1 MRISIILPSF
11 IKCLSRNKIIRN
23 VLIVSSGTAGA
34 QIISLLASPI
44 ITRLYTPEA
53 IGMLGSF
60 MAIVAILLPIAALS
74 YPIAIVLPKSHD
86 DAIKVANNSLR
97 IAIFFT
103 IALTVMILLFQEK
116 LINLIGMEGSST
128 LFIALSLPLAILIN
142 TLLAICTQWAIRHK
156 LFVINAQ
163 AVVAQSLTLNG
174 TKILFGL
181 LALPLGKVLIVLTI
195 LGSLLQS
202 IVLLLLMK
210 LKKKEELKLPLNASF
225 DSTLIKQYREFPFYR
240 SPQGLLA
247 NLNQNIPVILLA
259 SLFGAASVGFYALC
273 RTVLQLP
280 VTLIAKSVNDVIYPQ
295 INQTSINNK
304 PISSLI
310 IRGTLWLSILGL
322 APLLLFIAIGPDLFS
337 LVFGDTW
344 QKAGEISQWLSV
356 WFYFNFINRACV
368 AAIPVLRLER
378 FLLLNSLLNFILSS
392 LGFYIGY
399 NIFDNDV
406 YAVAMYSLFGI
417 IPQIII
423 ISFVIFSAKKHD
435 KQLLDY
441 KESTGSSV

>member
-1 MRISIILPSF
+1 MRVSIILPSF
-11 IKCLSRNKIIRN
+11 IKYLPRNKTFRN

-34 QIISLLASPI
+34 QIVSLLASPI
-44 ITRLYTPEA
+44 ITRLYSPEA

-74 YPIAIVLPKSHD
+74 YPIAIVLPKTND
-86 DAIKVANNSLR
+86 DAIKVANNALR
-97 IAIFFT
+97 ISLFFT
-103 IALTVMILLFQEK
+103 IVIMIVILLFQEK
-116 LINLIGMEGSST
+116 LIDFLGMKGSST
-128 LFIALSLPLAILIN
+128 LFIALSLPCAVLVN
-142 TLLAICTQWAIRHK
+142 VLLTICTQWMIRHK

-163 AVVAQSLTLNG
+163 AVIVQSVSLNSM
-174 TKILFGL
+174 KVFFGL
-181 LALPLGKVLIVLTI
+181 FAPLGKVLIVLTI
-195 LGSLLQS
+195 LGALLQS
-202 IVLLLLMK
+202 LFLLFSIK
-210 LKKKEELKLPLNASF
+210 STKKKELQLPLNGSF
-225 DSTLIKQYREFPFYR
+225 DKKLIKRHKAFPLYR

-295 INQTSINNK
+295 INQASINKK
-304 PISSLI
+304 PISPLI
-310 IRGTLWLSILGL
+310 IKGTLWLSVLGI
-322 APLLLFIAIGPDLFS
+322 APLLLFIIIGPEIFS
-337 LVFGDTW
+337 LVFGEPW
-344 QKAGEISQWLSV
+344 QKAGEISQWLTV

-378 FLLLNSLLNFILSS
+378 FLLLNSILNFILSS

-399 NIFDNDV
+399 SIFADDV
-406 YAVAMYSLFGI
+406 YAVAMYSFLGI

-435 KQLLDY
+435 KKLFKHTEY
-441 KESTGSSV
+441 AGS